1 MKKISLTIA
10 FSLLLTSF
18 FVFNSPQ
25 LTVFAATDCEEKF
38 QCDNTSDDYSSCL
51 EQKKDCL
58 ETELSQTR
66 EKKTTLENTISII
79 NGSINIQY
87 VKISQT
93 KNEILDLEIE
103 IINLDDR
110 ISGLSISLDRLSALL
125 VERIRTQYKREQ
137 INPLSFV
144 ASSKSLAHFM
154 SQFRYLRMAG
164 KQTAQAMQKAD
175 NQKTLYDQQKILKEE
190 KQEEIESKRYEL
202 QSEQNFLVGQR
213 QEQQNILSVTKN
225 DEERFQHLI
234 SEAKKELQQIQSAAN
249 IVIREGNA
257 ISVQRGETIGTM
269 GNSGYSSGAHLHFGV
284 YRYSISE
291 FEESN
296 DWDWY
301 YSNYVDPLDK
311 LESSS
316 VLWGTGCS
324 HDPSGYNNSGNGN
337 WLWPMAG
344 NRVTQNYGS
353 NTCYNYFYGGKAHP
367 ALDLVALGSIS
378 VRAVES
384 GDAYFC
390 RNCLGDGGNGV
401 FVFHEDNYMTLYW
414 HLK

>member
-1 MKKISLTIA
+1 MLMKKIRLAIV
-10 FSLLLTSF
+10 FSLI
-18 FVFNSPQ
+18 
-25 LTVFAATDCEEKF
+25 LTVFSISNVFAQTDCEAKYK
-38 QCDNTSDDYSSCL
+38 CDNESDGYTSCL
-51 EQKKDCL
+51 EKKKNCL
-58 ETELSQTR
+58 EKELSDTR

-79 NGSINIQY
+79 NGSINIQQ

-93 KNEILDLEIE
+93 KNEIANLERE
-103 IINLDDR
+103 ITNLDDR
-110 ISGLSISLDRLSALL
+110 ISGLSISLDRLSTLL

-137 INPLSFV
+137 INPLSFI
-144 ASSKSLAHFM
+144 ASSKSLADFM

-175 NQKTLYDQQKILKEE
+175 NQKSLYDQQKILKEE
-190 KQEEIESKRYEL
+190 KQAEVESKRYTL
-202 QSEQNFLVGQR
+202 QTEQNTLVSQR

-225 DEERFQHLI
+225 DEQRFQDLI
-234 SEAKKELQQIQSAAN
+234 AEAKKELQQIQSAAN

-257 ISVQRGETIGTM
+257 IKVDRGETIGTM

-291 FEESN
+291 FEESSEWN
-296 DWDWY
+296 WY
-301 YSNYVDPLDK
+301 YSNYINPLDK

-316 VLWGTGCS
+316 VLWDTGCS
-324 HDPSGYNNSGNGN
+324 NDPSGYNNSGNGS
-337 WLWPMAG
+337 WIWPMSA

-367 ALDLVALGSIS
+367 ALDLVAIGNIS
-378 VRAVES
+378 VRAVDN

-401 FVFHEDNYMTLYW
+401 FVFHENNYMTLYW